1 MSFRRKPAVASQNVS
16 CFLRLYQVRQHEVLL
31 YMIPGLALAE
41 PSGPL
46 CLTFALGWL
55 ENLIRRKFFFLL
67 IGWEPTTWPAINC
80 LQIMVC
86 SYAMSSNCVNET
98 TLFFFLW
105 SLLHGNGSFSKI
117 FIKKQTRWLNDKTIL
132 LNLVIAKYHDLSVS
146 RRSIICRSRMIDL
159 LTTDKTQYFAQPHPI
174 TVNYF
179 HTNHLLG
186 TLDFTGS
193 EHCMGSL

>member
-1 MSFRRKPAVASQNVS
+1 MSFQRKPAMASQNVS
-16 CFLRLYQVRQHEVLL
+16 CFLRLSQVRQHEVLL

-55 ENLIRRKFFFLL
+55 ENLIIIWRKVFFLL
-67 IGWEPTTWPAINC
+67 IGWDPTTWPAIKC
-80 LQIMVC
+80 LQITVC
-86 SYAMSSNCVNET
+86 SCATSANCVNET

-105 SLLHGNGSFSKI
+105 SLLHGNGSFQKKV
-117 FIKKQTRWLNDKTIL
+117 IKKQAWWLNDETIL
-132 LNLVIAKYHDLSVS
+132 SNLVIAKYHDSSVS
-146 RRSIICRSRMIDL
+146 RRFIICQSRIIYL

-174 TVNYF
+174 TINYF

-186 TLDFTGS
+186 TLDFRGS
-193 EHCMGSL
+193 EGSL